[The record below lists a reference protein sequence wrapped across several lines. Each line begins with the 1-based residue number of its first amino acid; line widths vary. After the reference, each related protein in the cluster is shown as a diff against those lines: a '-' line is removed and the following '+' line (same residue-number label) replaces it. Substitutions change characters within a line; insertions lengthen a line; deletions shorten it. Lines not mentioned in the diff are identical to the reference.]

1 MLRRDALGLRPIRH
15 HGCVRRD
22 RIRDIPAVRDA
33 TRLDAQTDL
42 VSIRPT
48 DCSDDRHGI
57 GGDTTRFVAGDD
69 YRTPRGLP
77 VSDPRR
83 LFHGCGVAHVSHGD
97 IARTPQDAS
106 QRSHQGAR
114 PRAVT
119 VRDVGVRQRERRVP
133 VVV

>member
-15 HGCVRRD
+15 HGRVRRH
-22 RIRDIPAVRDA
+22 RIRDLPAVCDA
-33 TRLDAQTDL
+33 TRLDAAADL

-48 DCSDDRHGI
+48 DGADDRHGV
-57 GGDTTRFVAGDD
+57 GGGTSRFVAGDG
-69 YRTPRGLP
+69 YRAPRGLP
-77 VSDPRR
+77 VSDPRC
-83 LFHGCGVAHVSHGD
+83 LFHGDGVAHVSHGD
-97 IARTPQDAS
+97 ISRTSQDAS